1 MLSFQRFQKI
11 NTLFSQGKAQEALH
25 ELMHIQAKHIALH
38 DTVESL
44 KSRIAELEDI
54 ILLSKTLY
62 FDKNFYWLKFTNGT
76 QGPFCPTCYQ
86 REGAFYRL
94 EKESDTYFCSY
105 CGTEYFHTAKAVGE
119 EQGANSLRGL
129 QATECK
135 QEIHL
140 SPKQRA
146 KSAKKLSFSKK
157 IS

>member
-38 DTVESL
+38 DTVDHL
-44 KSRIAELEDI
+44 KKRIAELEDI

-62 FDKNFYWLKFTNGT
+62 FDKNFYWLKFSNGT

-94 EKESDTYFCSY
+94 EKNDDVFFCSY
-105 CGTEYFHTAKAVGE
+105 CGTEYLHTAKVVGE
-119 EQGANSLRGL
+119 EQSTKSLCGL
-129 QATECK
+129 QVSDCT
-135 QEIHL
+135 QEIRL
-140 SPKQRA
+140 NSTQTA
-146 KSAKKLSFSKK
+146 KSAKVLSFNQK